1 MKRTIQT
8 YTFLLTL
15 LALLQACNDPSPLG
29 RMGGAID
36 SLIEQRPDSVLHLHV
51 DNVRR
56 LKVYTNRMKNK
67 IYFNNSMFNT
77 TLKKINTGKIKP
89 INIFIIK

>member
-15 LALLQACNDPSPLG
+15 LALLQACNDPPPLG

-36 SLIEQRPDSVLHLHV
+36 SLIEQRPDSVLHLLESIDYDRLSEKEQAHYGLLLTAARYKLYQPV
-51 DNVRR
+51 D
-56 LKVYTNRMKNK
+56 TTFINRS
-67 IYFNNSMFNT
+67 IT
-77 TLKKINTGKIKP
+77 
-89 INIFIIK
+89 